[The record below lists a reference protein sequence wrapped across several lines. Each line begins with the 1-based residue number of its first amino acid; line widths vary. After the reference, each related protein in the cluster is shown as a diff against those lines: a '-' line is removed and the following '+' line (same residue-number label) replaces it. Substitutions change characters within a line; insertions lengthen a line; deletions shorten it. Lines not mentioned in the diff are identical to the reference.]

1 MATARKIVQHRFV
14 TPAIKEQF
22 NSDNILLSKAF
33 LTYKQTTDCS
43 IETIK
48 NYGWDFNVIW
58 YWNLLFNDNKCFID
72 WTKQDIIAFQAWCIM
87 DCCHSSARVRRLKAV
102 ISSLSNYVE
111 DILDIEYPNFR
122 KIVHKIP
129 NPAQVARLEK
139 SVFRMHDVNALLA
152 RLTFTCQY
160 EKACCLALAVCSGR
174 RKAELLR
181 FRVSDFTTDHLVC
194 NGALYKS
201 TPIRTKGRGVEGK
214 KLECFILAPQF
225 KPYLDRWMDYRE
237 RRNIQSEWLFPQLAD
252 TSKSISKSTLD
263 DWANYFNPFMPMP
276 FYWHSMRHLTATNFV
291 RAGIP
296 DTVIQEYFGWTNGVS
311 MLKIYNDLPKEEAFA
326 MYFNADGTYGGI
338 DGKISN
344 INMAG

>member
-1 MATARKIVQHRFV
+1 MNTRRPVIQHRFV
-14 TPAIKEQF
+14 TAEIRSQF
-22 NSDNILLSKAF
+22 NPENVKLGQAF
-33 LTYKQTTDCS
+33 LMYKQTTDRS
-43 IETIK
+43 PLTIRS
-48 NYGWDFNVIW
+48 YRQDLDVIW
-58 YWNLLFNDNKCFID
+58 YWNWLKNENKSFFA
-72 WTKQDIIAFQAWCIM
+72 WTKQEIIAFQSWSIEECQ
-87 DCCHSSARVRRLKAV
+87 HSSARVRRLKAV
-102 ISSLSNYVE
+102 MSSMSNYIE
-111 DILDIEYPNFR
+111 DILDKEHPKY
-122 KIVHKIP
+122 KKVSHKIP
-129 NPAQVARLEK
+129 NPIVTPRMEK
-139 SVFRMHDVNALLA
+139 SVFTMHDINVLLGY
-152 RLTFTCQY
+152 LTFHCQY
-160 EKACCLALAVCSGR
+160 RKACCLALAVCSGR

-181 FRVSDFTTDHLVC
+181 FRVSDFTADHLVC

-225 KPYLDRWMDYRE
+225 KPYLDRWVDYRE
-237 RRNIQSEWLFPQLAD
+237 RHNIQSEWLFPQMAD

-263 DWANYFNPFMPMP
+263 DWAKYFNPFMPMP

-296 DTVIQEYFGWTNGVS
+296 DTVIQEYFGWTNLNMVS
-311 MLKIYNDLPKEEAFA
+311 IYNDLSKEESFA